1 MNIATT
7 GRRATALDIE
17 LVGEITP
24 GDLAQRSQGA
34 GAVAHQSPT
43 LARIRGIHH
52 ELARMLAN
60 GMKPAEISAATGY
73 CASRISILQNDPM
86 FKELV
91 EYYTNVSKE
100 TFRDVKAQI
109 ATLASDA
116 VGELQARL
124 EEKPEQFS
132 VSSLT
137 ELAKMTLD
145 RAGYSPVAKSVNV
158 SSSLT
163 DIQAIK
169 EKARESQ
176 DESVTVL
183 EQLP

>member
-1 MNIATT
+1 M
-7 GRRATALDIE
+7 
-17 LVGEITP
+17 
-24 GDLAQRSQGA
+24 
-34 GAVAHQSPT
+34 
-43 LARIRGIHH
+43 
-52 ELARMLAN
+52 
-60 GMKPAEISAATGY
+60 
-73 CASRISILQNDPM
+73 
-86 FKELV
+86 
-91 EYYTNVSKE
+91 EYYTNVNKE